1 MFILILA
8 LGVIEVVVIFQKY
21 DFLNVIMCLT
31 QLIVLTSLLF
41 IFLMNHF
48 DRTYIKFNLALL
60 ITSELLDSVWLFM
73 NSSDYWSPPGN
84 GTTSGYQRGYLK
96 LIILLTYIGVF
107 LKIPLGVFLYHY
119 RNVEESKTYDL
130 DMGLVKFTLTP
141 NKMNPITDRLNTFIS
156 N

>member
-1 MFILILA
+1 
-8 LGVIEVVVIFQKY
+8 
-21 DFLNVIMCLT
+21 MCLT

-48 DRTYIKFNLALL
+48 DRTYIKFNLILL

-84 GTTSGYQRGYLK
+84 GVTSGYQGGYLK

-119 RNVEESKTYDL
+119 RNVEESKSYDL

-141 NKMNPITDRLNTFIS
+141 NKMNPITDRLNTFIVS